1 MKVAVV
7 NLKRLL
13 IALAVPLA
21 VGGLSAFASGS
32 FSEQYAVVNKPPL
45 SPPGWIFPV
54 VWTLLYLAMGY
65 ASYLVMTV
73 GGRDAKDA
81 LTVYYIQLALN
92 FLWPILFFR
101 FRLYTFAIFELILLI
116 AAVTVMV
123 IRFSHVDE
131 RAGYLTLPYLI
142 WLCFALYLNIGV
154 AVLN

>member
-54 VWTLLYLAMGY
+54 VWTILYLAMGY

-81 LTVYYIQLALN
+81 LTVYYIQLVLN

-101 FRLYTFAIFELILLI
+101 FRLYTFAIFELILLV

>member
-45 SPPGWIFPV
+45 SPPGWVFPV

-81 LTVYYIQLALN
+81 LTVYYVQLALN

-123 IRFSHVDE
+123 IRFSHVEE